1 MLQHRWRCRV
11 GTPESRVTDAG
22 LATLVP
28 HVSALKHL
36 DLSYNWSITDASLAL
51 LGASC
56 KVRMQYSQ

>member
-1 MLQHRWRCRV
+1 M